1 MRSECKEYLFAV
13 SKKTTPAL
21 FIILIALAAL
31 LTALPLLA
39 STATR
44 SDRADLLSV
53 YQEAI
58 ANDPQLFAARHHY
71 NARKEIIPQA
81 RAGLLPTLNA
91 GTSVQSI
98 RMEQDFPSINSTR
111 SDSIFQANLNQPLFR
126 ADRWFQLEA
135 AHASTAQAELELSAK
150 EQSLILIAAQAYFE
164 ALRALDVLAASKAE
178 EIALQRQQK
187 QAQGRLESGAS
198 SVTDVL
204 DAQAAYDNASANRKL
219 AERKVDDAF
228 GDLSRLTKRDYSTIE
243 GLQHQL
249 PIEAPVPNDANAW
262 VNQAVQQNLLLQ
274 ASNFSV
280 IAAEQT
286 IRQRKSGFAPTLDA
300 VVSYRKGD
308 NSSVGS
314 DNYRGDVTQRS
325 IALELNIPL
334 YSGGMTRSQV
344 REATEQLAQSQY
356 EREDRRR
363 EIVQNTRNLHRTVNS
378 DIEQIIARRQ
388 TIRSSQASAQANK
401 VGWEIGSRNVSDVL
415 NAQRQLYNVVREYN
429 NARYDYIINTLKLKQ
444 AAGTLSPVDLT
455 RLSTYLT
462 TDYDM
467 DRDFLPPDIRT
478 PV

>member
-1 MRSECKEYLFAV
+1 MRSACKNYLLAV
-13 SKKTTPAL
+13 SKKRMPVL
-21 FIILIALAAL
+21 FMMLIG
-31 LTALPLLA
+31 LTFVLTGLPSLA
-39 STATR
+39 STDTR
-44 SDRADLLSV
+44 SERADLLSV

-58 ANDPQLFAARHHY
+58 ANDAQLFAARHHY
-71 NARKEIIPQA
+71 KARKEIIPQA
-81 RAGLLPTLNA
+81 RAGLLPTLSA

-98 RMEQDFPSINSTR
+98 RVEQDTSSFNRTR

-164 ALRALDVLAASKAE
+164 TLRALDVLAASRAE

-219 AERKVDDAF
+219 AQRKVDDAF
-228 GDLSRLTKRDYSTIE
+228 GYLSRLTKRDYSTIE
-243 GLQHQL
+243 GIQHQL

-280 IAAEQT
+280 IAAEHT
-286 IRQRKSGFAPTLDA
+286 ILQRKAGFAPTLDA
-300 VVSYRKGD
+300 VVSYRQGD
-308 NSSVGS
+308 SNNVGGN
-314 DNYRGDVTQRS
+314 NYRGDVTQRS

-344 REATEQLAQSQY
+344 REATEQLTQSQY

-363 EIVQNTRNLHRTVNS
+363 ETVQNTRNLHRTVNS
-378 DIEQIIARRQ
+378 DIEQVIARRQ
-388 TIRSSQASAQANK
+388 TIRSSQASAHANK
-401 VGWEIGSRNVSDVL
+401 VGWEIGSRNVADVL

-444 AAGTLSPVDLT
+444 TAGILSPADLT
-455 RLSTYLT
+455 SLSIYLT
-462 TDYDM
+462 NDYDLE
-467 DRDFLPPDIRT
+467 RDFLPPDIPA